1 MHVKPRRDPEP
12 ANRLQG
18 GPAMQADGPRGAD
31 AGAARPPSN
40 ARHVGLAVAYAVLVL
55 WMLGPAR
62 GGEFLSDD
70 LPNVLYNPYVQEL
83 SLANLQA
90 ILDPRG
96 EPAALTYNY
105 APVHMLALALEW
117 RAFGDDVRGFHTV
130 NALVHA
136 LAAALLAA
144 LLVARGLAFP
154 AAALAGAFF
163 LVHPANVEPAS
174 WIFQIKS
181 TGALAF
187 ALGALLAQPRR
198 PALALG
204 LFALGLLTKASAA
217 FALPMAVAF
226 TVLERDAGG
235 PWRRRAGWLIAWT
248 ALLVPYAFVELA
260 SLGRAEAHPPLD
272 PDALVSARTLIALA
286 GRYLAM
292 ALTGYG
298 VAPGHQLAIAAS
310 LVDPWWLAGLAG
322 LALLTARAVFACL
335 RRREEA
341 AWWIGAAAGYL
352 PVAQVGMR
360 FLVPM
365 ADRYLYFALP
375 GLIGAVAF
383 LLRDFAARRPALR
396 ARVAVRAA
404 VALACVALAGFA
416 LWSHAQARVWR
427 SAATLALASAAAHPD
442 GLAAQLLAAQRA
454 ALQGD
459 APAAVEA
466 LRAATRLGYD
476 RVDALAEAPI
486 YDTIRSDPAFQQ
498 LLREQAQAWVDRS
511 LALARPG
518 QADLAAR
525 AEAQLL
531 LGDLEGAA
539 ASIDEGLR
547 LGGPLDAQLRA
558 QRARLAR
565 VRPGT

>member
-1 MHVKPRRDPEP
+1 ME
-12 ANRLQG
+12 
-18 GPAMQADGPRGAD
+18 D
-31 AGAARPPSN
+31 AAARMPAPPAAES
-40 ARHVGLAVAYAVLVL
+40 ARSGWTLGLAVAYAVVAL

-83 SLANLQA
+83 SLANLKA

-96 EPAALTYNY
+96 EPAALTFNY

-117 RAFGDDVRGFHTV
+117 RAFGEDVRGFHVV

-144 LLVARGLAFP
+144 LLSARGLPFA
-154 AAALAGAFF
+154 AAALGGAFF

-174 WIFQIKS
+174 WIFQIKT

-187 ALGALLAQPRR
+187 ALGALLAHPRR
-198 PALALG
+198 PALALV

-217 FALPMAVAF
+217 FALPMAIAF
-226 TVLERDAGG
+226 TAQDRD
-235 PWRRRAGWLIAWT
+235 WRRRAGWLAAWA
-248 ALLVPYAFVELA
+248 ALLVPYAFVELS

-272 PDALVSARTLIALA
+272 PDPLVAARTLVALA

-292 ALTGYG
+292 ALTGTG
-298 VAPGHQLAIAAS
+298 VAPGHHLA
-310 LVDPWWLAGLAG
+310 LARSPLDAWFLGGLAA
-322 LALLTARAVFACL
+322 LALLAARAVYACL

-352 PVAQVGMR
+352 PVAQIGMR

-375 GLIGAVAF
+375 GLIGGAAF
-383 LLRDFAARRPALR
+383 LLRDLLARRGPAPTR
-396 ARVAVRAA
+396 TQVRAA
-404 VALACVALAGFA
+404 LAFACVALVA
-416 LWSHAQARVWR
+416 LAARSHGQARAWR

-459 APAAVEA
+459 AASAVAA
-466 LRAATRLGYD
+466 LREATRLGYD

-486 YDTIRSDPAFQQ
+486 YDAIRPAPAFQQ
-498 LLREQAQAWVDRS
+498 LLRDQAQAWVDRS
-511 LALARPG
+511 LTLAHPG

-531 LGDLEGAA
+531 LGDAAGAA
-539 ASIDEGLR
+539 ASVDEGLR
-547 LGGPLDAQLRA
+547 MGGPLDARLRA
-558 QRARLAR
+558 LRARIPS
-565 VRPGT
+565 VRPAS